1 MPFARV
7 AQHGFL
13 QPNVSSRD
21 NRFNGVQ
28 IHVMSLDTNYTAIT
42 PSQCVLSHREITKP
56 SPASILYNRNGT
68 VNFSL
73 QSMNMNSALSTAASV
88 RRRHWRARSRD
99 GSRHDGNIHQHQRDV
114 IGDALNGP

>member
-21 NRFNGVQ
+21 NRVNGIQ

-42 PSQCVLSHREITKP
+42 PSQCVLSHREIP
-56 SPASILYNRNGT
+56 SPHRPLFFTIEMVASISPCK
-68 VNFSL
+68 V
-73 QSMNMNSALSTAASV
+73 
-88 RRRHWRARSRD
+88 
-99 GSRHDGNIHQHQRDV
+99 
-114 IGDALNGP
+114 